1 MIARL
6 ILRRLAMLVFVLFGV
21 VMLTFFIS
29 RLIPTDP
36 ARLIAGDFASDE
48 VVESIR
54 VELGLDKTII
64 EQFFI
69 YMGDLLQGDLGISIT
84 TGQPVLQDLATY
96 APATIEL
103 ALAAMLVAVFGGIIL
118 GVLSAVYKDGWV
130 DNLVRIVALVG
141 VSTPSFWLALLFLL
155 LFYGQLG
162 WFPAGGRI
170 DPTLE
175 PFRQITGLYLVDT
188 LLALRFDAFA
198 SALSHLILPAS
209 CLGLI
214 NMGIFARLI
223 RASLL
228 EELGRVYIRTMR
240 SVGLSPREVVFR
252 HALPNALTPFV
263 TELGLSFA
271 AMLTGAVVTEAIFGW
286 PGMGG
291 YILQATQSLDFPAIV
306 GFTIIVGV
314 IYAVLNLII
323 DIVYMFLDPRLR
335 KGAVK

>member
-1 MIARL
+1 MILKL
-6 ILRRLAMLVFVLFGV
+6 IARRLAMLVFVLFGV
-21 VMLTFFIS
+21 VVLTFFIS

-36 ARLIAGDFASDE
+36 ARLIAGDFASEE
-48 VVESIR
+48 VVEQIR
-54 VELGLDKTII
+54 AELGFDRTLF
-64 EQFFI
+64 EQFWI
-69 YMGDLLQGDLGISIT
+69 YLGDLLQGDLGTSIT

-103 ALAAMLVAVFGGIIL
+103 AVVAMLIAVVGGIVL
-118 GVLSAVYKDGWV
+118 GVLSAVYKDGWI
-130 DNLVRIVALVG
+130 DNLVRVVALTG

-155 LFYGQLG
+155 LFYGTLG

-170 DPTLE
+170 DPTLV
-175 PFRQITGLYLVDT
+175 PFERVTGLYLVDS
-188 LLALRFDAFA
+188 LIALRPDAFF
-198 SALSHLILPAS
+198 SALSHLMLPAS

-214 NMGIFARLI
+214 TMGVFARLI

-228 EELGRVYIRTMR
+228 EELGRAYIRTFR
-240 SVGLSPREVVFR
+240 SIGLSERRLVFG
-252 HALPNALTPFV
+252 HALPNALTPFI
-263 TELGLSFA
+263 TQLGLSFA

-291 YILQATQSLDFPAIV
+291 YILQATQSLDFPAII
-306 GFTIIVGV
+306 GFTVMVGV

-323 DIVYMFLDPRLR
+323 DIVYLFLDPRLR